1 MPVRRA
7 AGLAAG
13 GRGIEETRTR
23 RAVTA
28 TRERLATRKSRCRKH
43 PENSYMYPNDVR
55 HATVRNTEF
64 VKQLSLILRARTNG
78 CTRTSH
84 AQFLPACALI
94 ARSRPRRILELR
106 CDDPRWTM
114 ASARLADTLAC

>member
-43 PENSYMYPNDVR
+43 PETSYDMQ
-55 HATVRNTEF
+55 TMCGM
-64 VKQLSLILRARTNG
+64 QLSAMRNSSIKYIKFALPSTAPLLSFCQRA
-78 CTRTSH
+78 H
-84 AQFLPACALI
+84 
-94 ARSRPRRILELR
+94 
-106 CDDPRWTM
+106 
-114 ASARLADTLAC
+114 